1 LENLVNLFT
10 LVLMKQI
17 ILDHGRRR
25 AVLALATLT
34 AGPWAYAQSSSRSAG
49 NFPNKPIQLIFPFP
63 PGGSLDPL
71 FRALCEAAAKE
82 LGQPVVMM
90 HKPGA
95 GGVTGTAA
103 LAQFN
108 ESDGYTLAVMH
119 NSVIRAPLV
128 QKVNFDPLK
137 DFTYLLGLFGLTTGI
152 CVAADAPWKTLDDL
166 LADAKKRPGAISWGT
181 VGAISINR
189 IVAERLA
196 RMVGTTFNTVPFK
209 GGGEAFTALI
219 GRHLDVY
226 GDPGFGSQVRGGKAR
241 LLATFTAERLQ
252 AYPGIPTVKELGYD
266 LTIDSPMGLVAPKN
280 LDPAVAARL
289 SSAFSKAATD
299 PTYRSLLEL
308 YDMQP
313 QVISGEAYAAYAR
326 TAYNRDAKMLSEIGF
341 KIE

>member
-1 LENLVNLFT
+1 MALS
-10 LVLMKQI
+10 
-17 ILDHGRRR
+17 
-25 AVLALATLT
+25 ALAVSTQV
-34 AGPWAYAQSSSRSAG
+34 GAQNRPAES
-49 NFPNKPIQLIFPFP
+49 FPSKPIQLVFPFP

-82 LGQPVVMM
+82 LGQPVVML

-95 GGVTGTAA
+95 GGVTGTASLAA
-103 LAQFN
+103 LN
-108 ESDGYTLAVMH
+108 ESDGYTLGVMH

-137 DFTYLLGLFGLTTGI
+137 DFTYLIGLFGLTTGI
-152 CVAADAPWKTLDDL
+152 CVAADAPWKTLNDL
-166 LADAKKRPGAISWGT
+166 LTDAKKRPGAISWGT

-196 RMVGTTFNTVPFK
+196 RMAGTTFNMVPFK

-241 LLATFTAERLQ
+241 LLATFTPERL
-252 AYPGIPTVKELGYD
+252 AVYPGVPTVKELGYD
-266 LTIDSPMGLVAPKN
+266 LTIDSPMGLVAPRN
-280 LDPAVAARL
+280 MDPAIAARL
-289 SSAFSKAATD
+289 GAAFRKAASD

-326 TAYNRDAKMLSEIGF
+326 SAYDRDARMLAEIGF
-341 KIE
+341 KLE